1 MVRTQQGT
9 DVTYCT
15 VCPVL
20 KQTSFI
26 SYPKTLCREGC
37 VEVVLYS
44 IYYAVNGVIQQQNE
58 CVQLFHK
65 LSHPPAP
72 ESGSFMCFC
81 GGMLKCPWVRNPVL
95 QHCLCRGPWSPWRIY
110 PAFFGFT
117 AFLLGLRCIHPRWWC
132 QHRNRKHNW
141 FYIHCWGGCRSSV
154 TEPTQVR
161 REGLYG
167 WGPQVLP
174 QGFTTSAVWEWP
186 CNNALRLGVKNS
198 NDFPLLPPCTSSVDY
213 DHSILLPL
221 RSTHQ
226 RD

>member
-81 GGMLKCPWVRNPVL
+81 GGMFKCPWVRNAVL

-141 FYIHCWGGCRSSV
+141 FYIHCWGAVEAVWLNLRRWGGKGCMAEDPRSSPKALPPV
-154 TEPTQVR
+154 
-161 REGLYG
+161 LYG
-167 WGPQVLP
+167 SDHV
-174 QGFTTSAVWEWP
+174 TTLWDWV
-186 CNNALRLGVKNS
+186 
-198 NDFPLLPPCTSSVDY
+198 
-213 DHSILLPL
+213 
-221 RSTHQ
+221 
-226 RD
+226 